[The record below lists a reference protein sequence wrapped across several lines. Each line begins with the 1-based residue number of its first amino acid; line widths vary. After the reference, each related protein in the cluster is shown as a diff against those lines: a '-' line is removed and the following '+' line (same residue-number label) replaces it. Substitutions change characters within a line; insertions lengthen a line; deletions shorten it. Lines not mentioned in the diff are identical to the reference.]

1 MRKSVQ
7 FTLAASM
14 LCMASAASAAGKI
27 SIVDYCDPNDPAW
40 GPTGGCLLKEGDVTF
55 AEFSALLHSV
65 LSAAVVGHP
74 GWRFQPS
81 FTELRPDESLRVTN
95 DGGRTHTLTEVANF
109 GGGKVPPLNEGL
121 TPAPECAGS
130 TDIPAGG
137 RLELRGLGSGDHL
150 FQCCIHPWMRALV
163 KVEDD

>member
-1 MRKSVQ
+1 M
-7 FTLAASM
+7 
-14 LCMASAASAAGKI
+14 
-27 SIVDYCDPNDPAW
+27 
-40 GPTGGCLLKEGDVTF
+40 
-55 AEFSALLHSV
+55 LHSV

-95 DGGRTHTLTEVANF
+95 DGGRTHTFTEVADF